1 MATGILEKLKL
12 PVKKIGEFA
21 REANRRGV
29 STEQY
34 LKEVVEDH
42 LDRMKRIQ
50 NSTALESNAPR
61 TSAVKKKAEE
71 KIGASVDRADDDSLR
86 KSGLKKRPTFFE
98 VAKPIRDALGHL
110 TDAQID
116 EFIDK
121 ARGPRHPVKKLMRRT
136 SVR

>member
-50 NSTALESNAPR
+50 NSIFFESAGPIREALKGLSEPVIDAM
-61 TSAVKKKAEE
+61 
-71 KIGASVDRADDDSLR
+71 VDKVR
-86 KSGLKKRPTFFE
+86 KERRLKKN
-98 VAKPIRDALGHL
+98 GH
-110 TDAQID
+110 
-116 EFIDK
+116 
-121 ARGPRHPVKKLMRRT
+121 
-136 SVR
+136 

>member
-42 LDRMKRIQ
+42 LDRMKQIQ
-50 NSTALESNAPR
+50 GPTSPEPNAPRSTAL
-61 TSAVKKKAEE
+61 KKKTEE
-71 KIGASVDRADDDSLR
+71 KPDATANRGSDDLLGKPR
-86 KSGLKKRPTFFE
+86 LGKRPTIFE
-98 VAKPIRDALGHL
+98 ISKPFRDALGHL
-110 TDAQID
+110 TDAQVD
-116 EFIDK
+116 ELVEK
-121 ARGPRHPVKKLMRRT
+121 ARGPRHPVKKPRRT
-136 SVR
+136 SAR